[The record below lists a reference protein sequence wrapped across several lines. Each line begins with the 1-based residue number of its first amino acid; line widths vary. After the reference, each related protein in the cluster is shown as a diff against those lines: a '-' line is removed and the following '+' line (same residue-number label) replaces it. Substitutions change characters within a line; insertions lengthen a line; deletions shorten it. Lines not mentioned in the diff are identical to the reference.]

1 MNMNIEELYELRNT
15 KDKEEISRMIDKER
29 SEMIVKAVAVQTCIK
44 NIDMHND
51 WICHTTEELERLDAV
66 KPSWI
71 TVSER
76 GNAKDISIILGSND
90 VEGIIE
96 LIKEKLKKEIQEHK
110 NSISKEYEKLN
121 ELLK

>member
-1 MNMNIEELYELRNT
+1 MT
-15 KDKEEISRMIDKER
+15 DKECNRILEKA
-29 SEMIVKAVAVQTCIK
+29 KAVQECTK
-44 NIDMHND
+44 NIDMHDD

-66 KPSWI
+66 NPSWI

-76 GNAKDISIILGSND
+76 GNAKDISISLGSND
-90 VEGIIE
+90 VEEIIE

-110 NSISKEYEKLN
+110 NSISEEYEKLN

>member
-1 MNMNIEELYELRNT
+1 M
-15 KDKEEISRMIDKER
+15 
-29 SEMIVKAVAVQTCIK
+29 
-44 NIDMHND
+44 
-51 WICHTTEELERLDAV
+51 
-66 KPSWI
+66 
-71 TVSER
+71 SER